1 MTPLPPAPDLCRR
14 LAELMRPHMTPQTA
28 LVGIHTGGV
37 WVAEWLHRELGI
49 AQPLG
54 TMNVSFYRDDYN
66 QRGLHAGRKPSSI
79 PFDVEGAHIV
89 IVDDVLYTGR
99 TIRAALNELFDYGR
113 PGKVELAV
121 LADRGG
127 RELPV
132 AATYC
137 PHVLNLPAAQ
147 SLNLERSDDGSL
159 AFTVVEK

>member
-1 MTPLPPAPDLCRR
+1 MMSLPPAPELCRR
-14 LAELMRPHMTPQTA
+14 LAELMRPHMTPKTA

-37 WVAEWLHRELGI
+37 WVAEWLHKELGI

-54 TMNVSFYRDDYN
+54 TMNVSFYRDDYS
-66 QRGLHAGRKPSSI
+66 QRGLHGGRKPSSI
-79 PFDVEGAHIV
+79 PFDVADAHIV

-113 PGKVELAV
+113 PAKVELAV

-137 PHVLNLPAAQ
+137 PHVLSLPAAQ
-147 SLNLERSDDGSL
+147 SLNLERADDGSL

>member
-1 MTPLPPAPDLCRR
+1 MKTLPPAPDLCRR
-14 LAELMRPHMTPQTA
+14 LADLMRPHMTAQTA

-37 WVAEWLHRELGI
+37 WIAEWLHKELGI

-54 TMNVSFYRDDYN
+54 TMNVSFYRDDYS

-137 PHVLNLPAAQ
+137 PHVLSLPVAQ
-147 SLNLERSDDGSL
+147 SLNLERADDGSL